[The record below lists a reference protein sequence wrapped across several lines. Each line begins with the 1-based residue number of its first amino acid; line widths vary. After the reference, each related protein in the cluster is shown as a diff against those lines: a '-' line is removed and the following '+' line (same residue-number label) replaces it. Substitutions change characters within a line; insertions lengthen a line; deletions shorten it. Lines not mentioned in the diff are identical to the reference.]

1 MRKKKFTIPST
12 PERSE
17 LFKLMASDDVSVAY
31 NAQVSLAT
39 FLRPIVQRLIDQ
51 KATVSDI
58 FRTEVI
64 AKGAPQTIPIDPYA
78 DYHEGDFHV
87 WSTTKAGG
95 LATQTVEGLS
105 EYPFTY
111 SNLDS
116 ALYLDKSYVE
126 NARLDLMAKAMNRVV
141 QEFVA
146 KKERLGWTAIL
157 TALAAGTNTN
167 GKNHVIAPTTAGRL
181 QPADFNA
188 LRTLVTRLYQSF
200 AGGSIAG
207 DYGLTDMYLSPERMA
222 DLRALAYN
230 PVNTI
235 VGPTVPTSTLSAY
248 TATNAIP
255 LPDSVREG
263 IFNGAGLSV
272 FQGITLHELR
282 ELGLG
287 RKLNVIFDAV
297 STNTPTY
304 DNTTE
309 DLVIG
314 MDLSQDNCVSPT
326 EGGAD
331 GNSTVSVKVDNQ
343 FYATRMEKLGWY
355 FRQNVGYIVTDNR
368 FIVAVK
374 I

>member
-1 MRKKKFTIPST
+1 MRKKKFTIAST

-17 LFKLMASDDVSVAY
+17 LFKLMASEDMSIAY
-31 NAQVSLAT
+31 QSQVSFAT

-64 AKGAPQTIPIDPYA
+64 ANGAPQTIPIDPYA

-87 WSTTKAGG
+87 WSTNRAGG
-95 LATQTVEGLS
+95 LASQTVEGLS

-146 KKERLGWTAIL
+146 KQERLGWTAIL
-157 TALAAGTNTN
+157 TALAAGTSTQ
-167 GKNHVIAPTTAGRL
+167 GQNHVIDSTTENRL
-181 QPADFNA
+181 QPDDFNR

-207 DYGLTDMYLSPERMA
+207 DYGLTDIYLSPERMA

-235 VGPTVPTSTLSAY
+235 VVPSAATTSTALA
-248 TATNAIP
+248 
-255 LPDSVREG
+255 LPDAVREG

-282 ELGLG
+282 ELGDG
-287 RKLNVIFDAV
+287 RKLSVIFKALT
-297 STNTPTY
+297 TNTPAFTSAT
-304 DNTTE
+304 D

-314 MDLSQDNCVSPT
+314 MDLSQDNCISPVK
-326 EGGAD
+326 GDSD
-331 GNSTVSVKVDNQ
+331 GTSTVSIKVDNQ

-355 FRQNVGYIVTDNR
+355 FKREIAYTITDNR
-368 FIVAVK
+368 FIVGLIV
-374 I
+374 

>member
-12 PERSE
+12 PERAE
-17 LFKLMASDDVSVAY
+17 LFKLMASEDMSVAY
-31 NAQVSLAT
+31 QSQVSFAN

-58 FRTEVI
+58 FRTEII
-64 AKGAPQTIPIDPYA
+64 AKGAPQTIPIDPWA

-95 LATQTVEGLS
+95 LTTQTVEGLS
-105 EYPFTY
+105 EYPFSY

-126 NARLDLMAKAMNRVV
+126 NARLDLMAKSINRVV

-146 KKERLGWTAIL
+146 KQERLGWTAIL
-157 TALAAGTNTN
+157 TALASGTNTN
-167 GKNHVIAPTTAGRL
+167 GQNHVIEATTAGRL
-181 QPADFNA
+181 QPDDFNR
-188 LRTLVTRLYQSF
+188 LRTLVARLYQSF

-207 DYGLTDMYLSPERMA
+207 DWGLTDMYLSPERMA

-235 VGPTVPTSTLSAY
+235 AVPNTDESTVLA
-248 TATNAIP
+248 
-255 LPDSVREG
+255 LPDSIREG

-282 ELGLG
+282 ELGLN
-287 RKLNVIFDAV
+287 RKLNTIFKAV
-297 STNTPTY
+297 TTNTPSY
-304 DNTTE
+304 TTATQ

-314 MDLSQDNCVSPT
+314 MDLSQDNCISPV
-326 EGGAD
+326 EGGKD
-331 GNSTVSVKVDNQ
+331 GTATVSVKVDNQ

-355 FRQNVGYIVTDNR
+355 FRKNIAYTITDQRFLVGMIV
-368 FIVAVK
+368 
-374 I
+374 